1 MAKKEKEKKMNAKQR
16 AFEKKQEQAG
26 RKVVNWIFGV
36 LIVVALAFCM
46 MSIYMYG

>member
-1 MAKKEKEKKMNAKQR
+1 MANKEKEKRMNAKQR
-16 AFEKKQEQAG
+16 TYEKKQEQEG

-36 LIVVALAFCM
+36 LIVVALAFCL

>member
-1 MAKKEKEKKMNAKQR
+1 MAKKEKEKKLNAKQR
-16 AFEKKQEQAG
+16 AYVKKQEQEG

-36 LIVVALAFCM
+36 LIVVALAFCL